1 MLNSPW
7 IYCLWPG
14 LTQSWVYG
22 RWQGLVWAGGFALL
36 LNTAL
41 ILHGVWPELVGETIH
56 HSIWYVVTA
65 VWATSTGWSIYR
77 VARGGFQPLDESVEA
92 LFHAAQN
99 EYLQGQWHQA
109 EATLLRL
116 LTRDPR
122 DAEARLM
129 LATLYRHTQQYD
141 AALDAIAKLIKLDAA
156 GRWWSE
162 IQRERRLLADRMADD
177 DGLDDSDELGD
188 RDEPNE
194 SPQASKPEAA
204 VESEHRKAAPS
215 TEAA

>member
-1 MLNSPW
+1 MLNTPW

-14 LTQSWVYG
+14 LAETWVYG

-41 ILHGVWPELVGETIH
+41 ILHGVWPELAGEWIH
-56 HSIWYVVTA
+56 HGIWYVVTA
-65 VWATSTGWSIYR
+65 VWTTSVGWSAYR
-77 VARGGFQPLDESVEA
+77 IARGGFDRTDESVEA

-116 LTRDPR
+116 LARDPR

-129 LATLYRHTQQYD
+129 LATLYRHTRQFD
-141 AALDAIAKLIKLDAA
+141 AALDAIAKLNKLDAA
-156 GRWWSE
+156 GAWWPE
-162 IQRERRLLADRMADD
+162 IQRERRLLAQRMADD
-177 DGLDDSDELGD
+177 DEQH
-188 RDEPNE
+188 EE
-194 SPQASKPEAA
+194 STQPTESEDPSETGEAA
-204 VESEHRKAAPS
+204 ENKQDDQKHG
-215 TEAA
+215 EAA

>member
-1 MLNSPW
+1 M
-7 IYCLWPG
+7 
-14 LTQSWVYG
+14 
-22 RWQGLVWAGGFALL
+22 
-36 LNTAL
+36 